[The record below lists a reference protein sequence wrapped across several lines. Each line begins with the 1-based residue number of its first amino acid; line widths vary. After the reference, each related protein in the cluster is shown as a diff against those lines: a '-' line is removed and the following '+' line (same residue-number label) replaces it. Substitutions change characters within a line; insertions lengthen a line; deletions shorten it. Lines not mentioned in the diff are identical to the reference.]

1 MLKVKSQ
8 KSKLFYFIVI
18 AGLLMVS
25 SLSAVTKPVIIK
37 DIQLVKPIVGNEDL
51 SGDGQVQEIYA
62 TLKKPLV
69 VQVLTRKGVPLPNQI
84 VMFSILSEPKDN
96 IFTRKQASLS
106 IEAVKTD
113 NSGYAKT
120 NLVLG
125 GTPGEYRVLA
135 KSNENAYIFS
145 VTALQQ
151 RWYLIVIFGLL
162 GGLCFFLFGLYYGS
176 KGLRRLAGGGLRE
189 IVFNLTRHRIFGV
202 GIGML
207 VTTIFQSS
215 TATSVLLISFAS
227 TGLIGLSQALAVIL
241 GADIGTTF
249 TAQILAFKL
258 FDYAL
263 FIIIAGFVLM
273 NTYKKVKDIGQT
285 IFGFGLVFFAI
296 KMVFDVSAP
305 LKYFPGFTST
315 VMSFGN
321 YPILGIIISMIF
333 TFLVHSSAATI
344 GIAIGL
350 AFSGLIG
357 LKSAIPIIL
366 GANLGTSFSPL
377 FASLKASLEAR
388 RVAIGHTL
396 FKLLIVIILLPFI
409 NILTSLISHTSAFL
423 PRQIANAHT
432 LINIFAC
439 VIFLPFL
446 KPYER
451 FLKRL
456 MPDRLASKYK
466 VAPLYLDPTVLDTP
480 AMALAQAHREVL
492 HMGDL
497 VLDMYNKSLP
507 VFLNNDK
514 DGRKAVAIS
523 DDQVDILEKNI
534 TVYLTQISSS
544 EIPPE
549 LSKRNVALLFIN
561 DDLEHIG
568 DIISKALMSYTKKKI
583 DNSLQF
589 SDEGLKEIS
598 EFHKEIYDTLRMAL
612 AALSAWD
619 KNIAQQVI
627 ARRDFGNTRLQE
639 LHNHHLERLRAG
651 LKESIDTSTIHL
663 DFISDLERINFHSAK
678 IGLSVLQALSE
689 NPIEF
694 PSQEQTT

>member
-1 MLKVKSQ
+1 MVKVKN
-8 KSKLFYFIVI
+8 KNEKLIFFLIGIFILNY
-18 AGLLMVS
+18 ALA
-25 SLSAVTKPVIIK
+25 AVKPVSLK
-37 DIQLVKPIVGNEDL
+37 DIQLVKPIFGNKDL
-51 SGDGQVQEIYA
+51 SGDGQVQEVL
-62 TLKKPLV
+62 TKLKKPLG
-69 VQVLTRKGVPLPNQI
+69 VQVQNQKGIPLANQT
-84 VMFSILSEPKDN
+84 VTFAILAEPKEN

-106 IEAVKTD
+106 VQTVKTD
-113 NSGYAKT
+113 NRGYAET
-120 NLVLG
+120 NLTLG
-125 GTPGEYRVLA
+125 GTPGEYRILA
-135 KSNENAYIFS
+135 KSGDSEYIFS
-145 VTALQQ
+145 LTALQQ
-151 RWYLIVIFGLL
+151 RWYLIVIFGLV

-227 TGLIGLSQALAVIL
+227 TGLIGLTQALAVIL

-273 NTYKKVKDIGQT
+273 NTYKKIKDIGQT

-315 VMSFGN
+315 VISFGN

-344 GIAIGL
+344 GIAVGL

-357 LKSAIPIIL
+357 LKAAIPIIL

-396 FKLLIVIILLPFI
+396 FKLLIVIVLLPFI
-409 NILTSLISHTSAFL
+409 NHLTNLISHTTTFL

-439 VIFLPFL
+439 IIFLPFL
-446 KPYER
+446 KPYEC
-451 FLKRL
+451 FLKKL

-466 VAPLYLDPTVLDTP
+466 TTPLYLDPTILDTP

-497 VLDMYNKSLP
+497 VLEMYQKSLA
-507 VFLNNDK
+507 VFLINDK
-514 DGRKAVAIS
+514 EGRKVVASS

-534 TVYLTQISSS
+534 TRYLTQISSS
-544 EIPPE
+544 EIPAE
-549 LSKRNVALLFIN
+549 LSKRNVALLYITN
-561 DDLEHIG
+561 DLEHIG
-568 DIISKALMSYTKKKI
+568 DIVSKALMSYTKKKI

-598 EFHKEIYDTLRMAL
+598 EFHQEVYNTLRKAL

-619 KNIAQQVI
+619 KNIAQEVI
-627 ARRDFGNTRLQE
+627 TRREFGNVRLQE
-639 LHNHHLERLRAG
+639 LHNHHLQRLRAG

-663 DFISDLERINFHSAK
+663 DFINDLERINFHSAK

-689 NPIEF
+689 IPVEF
-694 PSQEQTT
+694 PTLETSNT